1 MKKIMFNDELLLT
14 KAVLEGRKTQTRR
27 IIKTS
32 DAFERVNPD
41 FDWDDEDIENWE
53 NDFAL
58 RVKNMSETEKKE
70 CFNYLL
76 NHPKYK
82 VGEIVA
88 VAQSYKDVD
97 SYYSAAYQRQHS
109 IHGMTID
116 ALDCVPNEDIKKWF
130 KNRNDFK
137 DKASWNNKMFVKSEL
152 MPHLIYISNVCVERL
167 QDISD
172 ECCLKEGIIK
182 KWHAPA
188 CKNYYYVPGIE
199 VKSVKDVHDTPQEA
213 FAHLINKVSRKDVW
227 SENPYVFVYDFE
239 LVK

>member
-1 MKKIMFNDELLLT
+1 MKKILFNDKYGLT
-14 KAVLEGRKTQTRR
+14 QAVLEGRKTQTRR

-88 VAQSYKDVD
+88 VAQSYKYVD

-109 IHGMTID
+109 IHGMVVD

-152 MPHLIYISNVCVERL
+152 MPHQIRITKVKLERL

-172 ECCLKEGIIK
+172 EDCLAEGIRK
-182 KWHAPA
+182 DGR
-188 CKNYYYVPGIE
+188 YSFIE
-199 VKSVKDVHDTPQEA
+199 NVKQFNGDSIAFSCNFDSPREA
-213 FAHLINKVSRKDVW
+213 YAELIDKVSGKGTW
-227 SENPYVFVYDFE
+227 ESNPYVWVYEFE

>member
-1 MKKIMFNDELLLT
+1 MKKILFNDKYGLT
-14 KAVLEGRKTQTRR
+14 QAVLEGRKTQTRR

-58 RVKNMSETEKKE
+58 RVKNMSETEEKE

-82 VGEIVA
+82 EGEIVA

-109 IHGMTID
+109 IHGMTVD

-152 MPHLIYISNVCVERL
+152 MPHLIHISNVRIERL

-172 ECCLKEGIIK
+172 DDCLKEGLEWDGVAHK
-182 KWHAPA
+182 
-188 CKNYYYVPGIE
+188 YYVNYDKTNGSKIYFKASPKE
-199 VKSVKDVHDTPQEA
+199 SYAV
-213 FAHLINKVSRKDVW
+213 LIDKVSGKGTW
-227 SENPYVFVYDFE
+227 ESNPYVFVYDFN